1 MRAARGRHG
10 MNSVRALA
18 FAFVL
23 APWAALMVAS
33 MGACVDG
40 ATPDCSDPKV
50 QCGPDLDGAADRA
63 ETAAD
68 SGSTDTSLPDV
79 ADAQPDPDAGDI

>member
-50 QCGPDLDGAADRA
+50 PCGPDLDGAADRA
-63 ETAAD
+63 ETTA
-68 SGSTDTSLPDV
+68 DTSLPDV